1 MFKVALL
8 CAAAGFS
15 SAAISAVTGQF
26 ENNKHTGNSRGGLWL
41 CATHGTAVTSSGT
54 NTITYEYP
62 ADEIKFTAMGDVRGT
77 DFDWHTG
84 ATNIA
89 GATGA
94 AASTTAVCAHTVAST
109 TGTIV
114 CNTVAV
120 TSTQLSCLLM
130 KKAYPV
136 KNIITKANIKV
147 KQSETDSTFVASTV
161 DLKVFTN
168 PFTAVTLTTPTAD
181 ATLPGT
187 EGTIKIS
194 FTPNADIT
202 TSNKVTVG
210 APGYTFGVGAQC
222 GFGTG
227 TKSTA
232 TTAESVGFIA
242 FTPGAA
248 SGTAATY
255 VECTKFTAT
264 SVDSAPVFSVW
275 VGTSD
280 ATTSIQGEFV
290 TGKAVKTKAPTAF
303 SAASQV
309 SYNAVFI
316 GATVAASLFLI

>member
-1 MFKVALL
+1 
-8 CAAAGFS
+8 
-15 SAAISAVTGQF
+15 
-26 ENNKHTGNSRGGLWL
+26 
-41 CATHGTAVTSSGT
+41 
-54 NTITYEYP
+54 
-62 ADEIKFTAMGDVRGT
+62 MGDVRGT
-77 DFDWHTG
+77 DFNWYTG
-84 ATNIA
+84 SSIANAKAAT
-89 GATGA
+89 
-94 AASTTAVCAHTVAST
+94 ASATAVCAHTVAST

-120 TSTQLSCLLM
+120 TVNQMSCLLL

-136 KNIITKANIKV
+136 KNTITHASIKA
-147 KQSETDSTFVASTV
+147 KQSQTDTTLVASATA
-161 DLKVFTN
+161 LTVFTN
-168 PFTAVTLTTPTAD
+168 AFTAVTLTTPTAD

-194 FTPNADIT
+194 FTPNAAIT

-222 GFGTG
+222 GFGTL

-232 TTAESVGFIA
+232 TTAASVGFIS

-264 SVDSAPVFSVW
+264 SINSAPVFSVW

-316 GATVAASLFLI
+316 GATVAASLFLM

>member
-1 MFKVALL
+1 MFKVTLL

-15 SAAISAVTGQF
+15 SAAITAVTGQF
-26 ENNKHTGNSRGGLWL
+26 EDNKHTGNSRGGLWL

-62 ADEIKFTAMGDVRGT
+62 ANEIKVTAMGDVRGT
-77 DFDWHTG
+77 DFNWHT
-84 ATNIA
+84 AANIA
-89 GATGA
+89 GAIA
-94 AASTTAVCAHTVAST
+94 ATASSTAVCAHTVAST

-120 TSTQLSCLLM
+120 TASQVSCVLL